1 LGVYINNN
9 AQEYN
14 LDPTIGQVNSTQENM
29 DKLVTVG
36 EALLNQTVKI
46 QNVTSFVP
54 YEKPSEGT
62 NGQAL
67 ERYVCVI

>member
-1 LGVYINNN
+1 
-9 AQEYN
+9 
-14 LDPTIGQVNSTQENM
+14 M
-29 DKLVTVG
+29 DKLVKVG

-54 YEKPSEGT
+54 YEKPSKGT

-67 ERYVCVI
+67 ERYVCAI